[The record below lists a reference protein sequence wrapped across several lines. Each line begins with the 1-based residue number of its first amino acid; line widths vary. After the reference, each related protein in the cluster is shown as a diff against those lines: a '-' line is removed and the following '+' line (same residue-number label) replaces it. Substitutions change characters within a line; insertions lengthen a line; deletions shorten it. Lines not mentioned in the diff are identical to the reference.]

1 MKLKFKNNL
10 EDNVRSVK
18 ITVSSMG
25 SKTLTIE
32 QEKEL
37 IADYNPI
44 LEYRNLDFKGYFK
57 MDNLDVIEATS
68 DSDGELVSLSLTNKI
83 IKVDENFAVELSI
96 ATDSIKTGEVGSIL
110 NTKDKVAEAKILL
123 FSKVIEKA
131 VKDTITA
138 LKAKDNNF
146 ETEYESEEF

>member
-1 MKLKFKNNL
+1 
-10 EDNVRSVK
+10 
-18 ITVSSMG
+18 MG

>member
-1 MKLKFKNNL
+1 MKLKFKNDL

-37 IADYNPI
+37 IADYSPV

-57 MDNLDVIEATS
+57 MDNLDVVEATD

-83 IKVDENFAVELSI
+83 VKVDENFAVELSI
-96 ATDSIKTGEVGSIL
+96 ATDSIKTSEVGSIL

-123 FSKVIEKA
+123 FSKVIEKE
-131 VKDTITA
+131 VKDTLTA

>member
-1 MKLKFKNNL
+1 MKLKFKNDL

-37 IADYNPI
+37 IADYSPV

-57 MDNLDVIEATS
+57 MDNLDVVEATD

-83 IKVDENFAVELSI
+83 VKVDENFAVELSI
-96 ATDSIKTGEVGSIL
+96 ATDSIKTSEVGSIL

-123 FSKVIEKA
+123 FSKVIEKE
-131 VKDTITA
+131 VKDTVTA

-146 ETEYESEEF
+146 ETEYETEEF

>member
-96 ATDSIKTGEVGSIL
+96 ATDSIKIGEVGSIL

>member
-44 LEYRNLDFKGYFK
+44 LEYRYLDFKGYFK

>member
-1 MKLKFKNNL
+1 MKLKFKNDL

-37 IADYNPI
+37 IADYSPV

-57 MDNLDVIEATS
+57 MDNLDVVEATD

-83 IKVDENFAVELSI
+83 VKVDENFAVELSI
-96 ATDSIKTGEVGSIL
+96 ATDSIKTSEVGSIL

-123 FSKVIEKA
+123 FSKVIEKE
-131 VKDTITA
+131 VKDTVTA